1 MDARQDSS
9 SSGYSERGQLTGK
22 PGQPA
27 GGSPGFSPSAGR
39 LGLALSVVVAAV
51 AFTLLFTGVV
61 FDFWLQMTASVLILC
76 VLSYVFDPAGCR
88 EMLRSASLPWPAV
101 VLGGCLSAAALYG
114 VFYAGHF
121 VSRTFAFSRSE
132 VAAIYALKEGADP
145 RLVAFLMAFVIGPGE
160 EIFWRGY
167 VQRTL
172 AGRPGSQGL
181 VLSVAAYGLVHLGSG
196 SVTLIGAA
204 LVCGLF
210 WGCLYQRFKSIWLNV
225 ISHVLWDIAVFL
237 VWPFAAS

>member
-1 MDARQDSS
+1 V
-9 SSGYSERGQLTGK
+9 
-22 PGQPA
+22 
-27 GGSPGFSPSAGR
+27 F
-39 LGLALSVVVAAV
+39 VAAI

-76 VLSYVFDPAGCR
+76 ALSYAFDPAGCR
-88 EMLRSASLPWPAV
+88 EMLKSSSLPWPGV
-101 VLGGCLSAAALYG
+101 VLVGCLSAAALYG
-114 VFYAGHF
+114 VFYAGHC
-121 VSRTFAFSRSE
+121 VSSSFAFSRSE
-132 VAAIYALKEGADP
+132 TGAIYALKEGTNLW
-145 RLVAFLMAFVIGPGE
+145 LVAFLMAFVIGPGE
-160 EIFWRGY
+160 EIFWSGY

-172 AGRPGSQGL
+172 GKRSASRGL

-225 ISHVLWDIAVFL
+225 LSHVLWDIAVFL
-237 VWPFAAS
+237 VWPFAVS